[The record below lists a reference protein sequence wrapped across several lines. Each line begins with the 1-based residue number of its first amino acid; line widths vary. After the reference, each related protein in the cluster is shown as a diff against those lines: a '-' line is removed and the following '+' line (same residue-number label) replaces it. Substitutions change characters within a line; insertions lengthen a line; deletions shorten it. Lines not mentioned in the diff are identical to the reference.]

1 MNFHSLLKI
10 VSAGVER
17 APPASVHLHHPVVPV
32 AI

>member
-10 VSAGVER
+10 VSAGVEHGL
-17 APPASVHLHHPVVPV
+17 PASIHLHHPVVPV